1 MSSQM
6 LSKKKSVGIR
16 SAINGFDR
24 KYGSLPVGELTVV
37 SVPQP
42 NMRTQGVIEIQR
54 EIARAYVKKVL
65 LSALQDGS
73 RVKHVFVGDLSK
85 TRRAELELIQQ
96 QFPKLFAFG
105 TFRGKSSAVR
115 IQQLTRLLTKL
126 EAGKGTDLILVDG
139 IETLSRQQLKE
150 SKSWVKNCYMDM
162 PKQLKYL
169 GTICK
174 CPVLVVQLETH
185 SSKLLCDSAENLWF
199 NNSEIAL
206 TLRRRDGLCL
216 VAPDGSIRKGI
227 EARLVKSPQGRSDD
241 DRWMV

>member
-24 KYGSLPVGELTVV
+24 KYGPLPVGGLVVV

-42 NMRTQGVIEIQR
+42 EKTSHVVVESQR
-54 EIARAYVKKVL
+54 EIARAYVSKAL
-65 LSALQDGS
+65 MNALQDGF
-73 RVKHVFVGDLSK
+73 RVKYVCVGEISK
-85 TRRAELELIQQ
+85 TRRAELELIKEQY
-96 QFPKLFAFG
+96 PNLFALG
-105 TFRGKSSAVR
+105 TFQGKSSAVR

-126 EAGKGTDLILVDG
+126 EVGKGTDLILVDG

-150 SKSWVKNCYMDM
+150 SRGWVENCYMDM
-162 PKQLKYL
+162 PTQLKYL
-169 GTICK
+169 AMICK
-174 CPVLVVQLETH
+174 CPALVVQLETRA
-185 SSKLLCDSAENLWF
+185 SKMRFDSAENLWL

-216 VAPDGSIRKGI
+216 VAPDGSIRNGI
-227 EARLVKSPQGRSDD
+227 EARLVKSPQGEAEDE
-241 DRWMV
+241 RWMV